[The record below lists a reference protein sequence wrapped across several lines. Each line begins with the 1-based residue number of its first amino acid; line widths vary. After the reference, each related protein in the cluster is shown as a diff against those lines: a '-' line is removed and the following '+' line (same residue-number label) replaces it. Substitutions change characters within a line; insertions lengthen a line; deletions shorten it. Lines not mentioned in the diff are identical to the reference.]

1 MRRVWAQ
8 PHVEFENM
16 KKATQNYLEK
26 HLHMLKVCNYK
37 YPLAPKYNIGKNFL
51 CYTLNQTSGISK
63 TENI

>member
-26 HLHMLKVCNYK
+26 HLHMLKVCNNK
-37 YPLAPKYNIGKNFL
+37 CPLAPKYNNGK
-51 CYTLNQTSGISK
+51 ISFV
-63 TENI
+63 IL